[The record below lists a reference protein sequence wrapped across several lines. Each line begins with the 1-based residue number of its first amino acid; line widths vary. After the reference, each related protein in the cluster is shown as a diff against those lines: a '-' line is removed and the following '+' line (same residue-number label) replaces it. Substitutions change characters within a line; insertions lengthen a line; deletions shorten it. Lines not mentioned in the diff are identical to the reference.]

1 VWWSGASVYLRN
13 RKHGLY
19 LSMSEGRVR
28 GAPQPL
34 ECERW
39 MITPSNEGNG
49 AVFLTNTGVNK
60 TLSVGE
66 ESPPSFQGTDE
77 PSWLGQFQIEFAP

>member
-1 VWWSGASVYLRN
+1 
-13 RKHGLY
+13 
-19 LSMSEGRVR
+19 
-28 GAPQPL
+28 
-34 ECERW
+34 